1 MSLVRSMMGVAQW
14 KLPLLQKFVAGTT
27 KQGLRFPGA
36 LDEPPGDPVKGLCA
50 PLPMIPVNAAV
61 AVLITMH
68 SSVTCNELVAYVAVA
83 AARPKDGHGVDA
95 HARCGARRRW

>member
-1 MSLVRSMMGVAQW
+1 
-14 KLPLLQKFVAGTT
+14 
-27 KQGLRFPGA
+27 
-36 LDEPPGDPVKGLCA
+36 
-50 PLPMIPVNAAV
+50 MIPVNAAV